1 MFFAYPVL
9 ERFLLIFPVYLLF
22 FSVFTYLFFLK
33 ENKKANLIFLN
44 SVLFVLFINYFALFF
59 YIKNSD
65 IIANFYIERFLVFL
79 FILLLI
85 LISFNKTENHKQSI
99 GILIYL
105 FAVIGI
111 VFFDNIFLIVFS
123 LILINIINFYYKI
136 DEKTVFLKKNIFIF
150 FILFFLMGFL
160 ISGGNEQVKKIFFNG
175 IIISI
180 ILFINIK
187 KGSISDSISNLH
199 LFFLNGVIYLIVF
212 LKFIEKYYFLIIWQP
227 IMFLLIIFL
236 IISIFYSLTE
246 EIFKKFLI
254 YDYLSNLY
262 FSYLF
267 LFITEFK
274 RINFLIIILFFTIF
288 LFNYFIFSKHIET
301 NKITVSYA
309 KYNLNKIKSNILI
322 IFNILI
328 GLIYNIFL
336 IFQIKKYLLN
346 DPFLKMIVIFGLI
359 FFSIAILNK
368 IFIFISMAKSIAK
381 EKFFKIFKEKQIYM
395 LVLFLIF
402 IFILIF
408 NLDIKIAR

>member
-65 IIANFYIERFLVFL
+65 IVANFYIERFLVFL

-85 LISFNKTENHKQSI
+85 LISFNKTENYKQSI

-105 FAVIGI
+105 FAVMGI

-180 ILFINIK
+180 IFFINIK

-322 IFNILI
+322 IFNVLI

-359 FFSIAILNK
+359 FFSVAILNK
-368 IFIFISMAKSIAK
+368 FFIFISMTKSIAK
-381 EKFFKIFKEKQIYM
+381 ESFLKFLKERQIYM

-402 IFILIF
+402 ISILIF
-408 NLDIKIAR
+408 NLDMKIAR